1 MRQTETFSVWF
12 NRSVAS
18 LIFFALSLMR
28 GAPEMPTSLIK
39 WGIERSNSIW
49 QVGLPPRSIASLTF
63 AVACVGIA
71 TIVRTGLGLISPDS
85 AVFAP
90 YYSATLVAALVG
102 GPTSGIVAAVLGGV
116 VAYWRFV
123 PPEWSATPFVVEQ
136 LVSLSLYAMSSVVI
150 IWAAESYHS
159 LLQRLRETERTR
171 QLFNNELAH
180 RIKNTLASVQAIVS
194 QTLKDQPD
202 VRNKLNTRIIAL
214 GATNDLLMKS
224 EWQTAS
230 LRKILAGEFIPY
242 DPSRFQLVGEEV
254 ECPSAIAIFLALIFH
269 ELTTNAIKYGAL
281 SKADGRVSV
290 SWKLTGDRLEL
301 EWVERGGPK
310 PGTRVHVGFGTTL
323 LQAGLKQFNGSVDMQ
338 FEPTGLRVMLSMILR
353 PDFQGRS
360 LGIAR
365 EELRRQTNISESGLI
380 AKIH

>member
-1 MRQTETFSVWF
+1 
-12 NRSVAS
+12 
-18 LIFFALSLMR
+18 
-28 GAPEMPTSLIK
+28 
-39 WGIERSNSIW
+39 
-49 QVGLPPRSIASLTF
+49 
-63 AVACVGIA
+63 
-71 TIVRTGLGLISPDS
+71 
-85 AVFAP
+85 
-90 YYSATLVAALVG
+90 
-102 GPTSGIVAAVLGGV
+102 LGGV

-159 LLQRLRETERTR
+159 LLWRLRETERTR
-171 QLFNNELAH
+171 QLFNDELAH

-202 VRNKLNTRIIAL
+202 ARNKLNTRIIAL

-230 LRKILAGEFIPY
+230 LREILAGEFMPY
-242 DPSRFQLVGEEV
+242 DPSRFQLVGEDV
-254 ECPSAIAIFLALIFH
+254 ECPSASAVLLALIFH
-269 ELTTNAIKYGAL
+269 ELTTNAVKYGAL

-290 SWKLTGDRLEL
+290 SWRLTCDRLEL
-301 EWVERGGPK
+301 EWVERGGPE
-310 PGTRVHVGFGTTL
+310 PGARVHAGFGTTL

-338 FEPTGLRVMLSMILR
+338 FEPTGLRVMLSMILP
-353 PDFQGRS
+353 PDFQARS

-365 EELRRQTNISESGLI
+365 EQLRRQTNISESGLI